1 MIASDGQFK
10 VWLETDQN
18 TMGVRLHVGELVA
31 PGETKRLSSS
41 GSWISVPLGTVPLD
55 TPLGIVLPEALVPL
69 LAQAA
74 AALAGD
80 SLPSAGEVRV
90 LREWLRSEQA
100 RVDLIVAKGLA

>member
-18 TMGVRLHVGELVA
+18 TMSVRLHAGELVV
-31 PGETKRLSSS
+31 PGETKRLASD
-41 GSWISVPLGTVPLD
+41 GSWISVPSGTVPLD
-55 TPLGIVLPEALVPL
+55 IRLGVELPEALVPL

-74 AALAGD
+74 TALAGD

-90 LREWLRSEQA
+90 LREWLHSEQA
-100 RVDLIVAKGLA
+100 RVEMLVSKGLM